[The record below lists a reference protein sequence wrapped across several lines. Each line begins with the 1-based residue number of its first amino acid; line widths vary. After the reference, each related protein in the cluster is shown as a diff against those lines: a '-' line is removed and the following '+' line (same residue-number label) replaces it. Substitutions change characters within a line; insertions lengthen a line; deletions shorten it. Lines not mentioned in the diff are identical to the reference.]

1 MDDETDKFYKE
12 LSDEVLRS
20 RLEQY
25 PATSPDYM
33 NALTETLRREKIK
46 EEENKKEQ
54 AEIKNDQRQIKYMTA
69 VILVLTVILLGYA
82 VAQYFK

>member
-1 MDDETDKFYKE
+1 MDDEIAKFYKE
-12 LSDEVLRS
+12 ISAEELRA

-54 AEIKNDQRQIKYMTA
+54 AEIKNDQRQIKIMTA
-69 VILVLTVILLGYA
+69 VILALTVIILGYA